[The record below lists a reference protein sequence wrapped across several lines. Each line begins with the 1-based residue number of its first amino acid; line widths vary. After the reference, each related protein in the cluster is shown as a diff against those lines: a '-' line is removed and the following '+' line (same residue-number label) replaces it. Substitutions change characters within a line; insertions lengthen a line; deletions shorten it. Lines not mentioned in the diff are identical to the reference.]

1 MRLRRILN
9 IAGFLLLIAVVAPF
23 FVHAVPGAVGADHS
37 FVVLSGSMEPE
48 ISPGDVVVVQETDP
62 ESIEEGDVITFAEEG
77 EEVPVTHRVIDLQ
90 EHDGAIAFETQGDA
104 NPEPDA
110 SLVPPENVLGSV
122 IFTIPVI
129 GYVIQFG
136 GTPLG
141 LALLVGLPVA
151 LLLVSEAIAFSKS
164 IIESNATNSS
174 GNPTPDSG
182 PTQLE
187 SDSGSNSVDAAGADE
202 EFTVRVEDLTITL
215 GILVL
220 VAPYS
225 IYVAIQLPTA
235 VSLTAA
241 FAATFSMLGLGS
253 MWLLARYSTDLASLV
268 PETSENDT
276 PTDVEDEAFEWLL
289 SNDRP
294 IASGIDIPDDSEQI
308 EEPTSSSATPVEG
321 TQTLAGEPVVTGV
334 EGSDVTAAED
344 DTLATELEADE

>member
-1 MRLRRILN
+1 MRFRRIFD
-9 IAGFLLLIAVVAPF
+9 IAGLLLLIAVVAPF
-23 FVHAVPGAVGADHS
+23 FVYTVPGAVGADHS

-62 ESIEEGDVITFAEEG
+62 ESIEEGNVITFAEEG
-77 EEVPVTHRVIDLQ
+77 EEVPVTHRVIDRQ
-90 EHDGAIAFETQGDA
+90 EHNGAVAFETQGDA

-122 IFTIPVI
+122 IFTIPLI

-136 GTPLG
+136 GTPVG
-141 LALLVGLPVA
+141 LVVLVGLPVA
-151 LLLVSEAIAFSKS
+151 LLLVTEAIAFSKS
-164 IIESNATNSS
+164 IVASNATTAS

-187 SDSGSNSVDAAGADE
+187 SDPGSNSADVAGSDE
-202 EFTVRVEDLTITL
+202 EVTVHVEDLTITL

-220 VAPYS
+220 VVPYS

-253 MWLLARYSTDLASLV
+253 MWLLARYSTELAP
-268 PETSENDT
+268 PETEAAESDT
-276 PTDVEDEAFEWLL
+276 SVDVEDEAFEWLL

-294 IASGIDIPDDSEQI
+294 IASGVDAPDDSEQSD
-308 EEPTSSSATPVEG
+308 EPTSSGVTSVEG
-321 TQTLAGEPVVTGV
+321 TQTPAGEPEVTGV
-334 EGSDVTAAED
+334 EGSDVAAAED